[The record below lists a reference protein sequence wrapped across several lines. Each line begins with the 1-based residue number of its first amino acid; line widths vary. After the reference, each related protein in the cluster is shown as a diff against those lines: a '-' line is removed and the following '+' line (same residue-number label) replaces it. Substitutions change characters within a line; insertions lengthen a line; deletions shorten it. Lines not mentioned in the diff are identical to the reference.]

1 MMIKMMNDFFSLKD
15 SLEKLKNKKYDISI
29 DNTIDNLLIKFDD
42 EQLKMLSKRQ
52 GLLIDNKLIR
62 LFFVDNVGF
71 RCYNEKDDI
80 YGKFSI
86 CINIERF
93 MNNLYLEYISNHI

>member
-1 MMIKMMNDFFSLKD
+1 MKMILMNDTFSLKN
-15 SLEKLKNKKYDISI
+15 SLEKLKTKKYDISI
-29 DNTIDNLLIKFDD
+29 DNTIDSLLIKFDE
-42 EQLKMLSKRQ
+42 EQLRMLSKRQ

-62 LFFVDNVGF
+62 LFFVENVGF

>member
-1 MMIKMMNDFFSLKD
+1 MMNDFFSLKD

>member
-1 MMIKMMNDFFSLKD
+1 MNDTFSLKN
-15 SLEKLKNKKYDISI
+15 SLEKLKTKKYDISI
-29 DNTIDNLLIKFDD
+29 DNTIDSLLIKFDE
-42 EQLKMLSKRQ
+42 EQLRMLSKRQ

-62 LFFVDNVGF
+62 LFFVENVGF